1 MTVLMYA
8 IMAGLEELCYKLI
21 ELGADINAKT
31 KSVPPL
37 PGVLLS
43 SGMLRSSRCCVDV
56 LYVCR
61 DGLS

>member
-1 MTVLMYA
+1 MYA
-8 IMAGLEELCYKLI
+8 IEAKMEGLCYKLI
-21 ELGADINAKT
+21 ELGADINAKNEY
-31 KSVPPL
+31 VPPL
-37 PGVLLS
+37 SGVWLT